1 MASTFAT
8 NLMEFGLVVGMVVGG
23 VVFSAK
29 GFIHRP
35 VRVHLWPQMIV
46 LLRYTIVQPVLEKV
60 TMHPMLH
67 IVMTD
72 RSKCK
77 ARPGIM

>member
-1 MASTFAT
+1 MASTFAA
-8 NLMEFGLVVGMVVGG
+8 NLMEFGLVVGIVAGG

-46 LLRYTIVQPVLEKV
+46 LPRYTIVQPILEKV
-60 TMHPMLH
+60 TVHPALH
-67 IVMTD
+67 IVTTD
-72 RSKCK
+72 RSKCEV
-77 ARPGIM
+77 RPGIM